1 MRPLTVVP
9 AVPRTA
15 MLAAPRPGAARAF
28 PVAAA
33 LLLCTALAS
42 PAEAQLLRG
51 ALDTTTNSILGN
63 GATVGTSSPGGG
75 LLGTGLTVGTT
86 SGGLLGTGVTVG
98 TTDPGTGILGT
109 GLNVGTTAGGSVL
122 GTGVTVGTTA
132 PGTGVLGTGLNV
144 GTTGGGVLG
153 TGVLVGTTGPG
164 DGLLG
169 TGLTLGT
176 AGGTG
181 TGGCGT
187 CGGTGTGGGG
197 AGGGSNQG
205 IYILTGN
212 LTQSQ
217 GQTVVNELRLSQLT
231 AVTGVAANNTSNQA
245 APIAVGSD
253 ALAVGYGSSAAGTA
267 STALG
272 TGASAANTG
281 SVALGYAASAQG
293 LGGTAIGTASAASG
307 AGSTAL
313 GFVAG
318 ATGTGSTAVG
328 AAASA
333 AGNNSVALG
342 NGAAANQANT
352 IAIGAN
358 VKTTQANQVAIGNSA
373 NTYRLAGIAS
383 PASAAA
389 QSGATAFVTTDA
401 SGNLAASAYG
411 PSTIAGLGN
420 RIDSVQAQVNN
431 LEAKTDS
438 VQRYAIQTRKE
449 ARQGVAMA
457 IAMATAPMPSAPGKT
472 TWATNGATYRGE
484 WAGGLAVA
492 HRLPTCCVPI
502 AVTAG
507 VAYGG
512 DNAVGVRAGLA
523 GEF

>member
-15 MLAAPRPGAARAF
+15 MLSAIRPGAARAI
-28 PVAAA
+28 PIATG
-33 LLLCTALAS
+33 LLLCTALAT
-42 PAEAQLLRG
+42 PARAQLLRG
-51 ALDTTTNSILGN
+51 TLDTTTNGILGT
-63 GATVGTSSPGGG
+63 GLTIGTSSPG
-75 LLGTGLTVGTT
+75 
-86 SGGLLGTGVTVG
+86 SGV
-98 TTDPGTGILGT
+98 LGT
-109 GLNVGTTAGGSVL
+109 GLNVGTTTGGSVL

-132 PGTGVLGTGLNV
+132 PGSGLLGTGLNV

-187 CGGTGTGGGG
+187 CGGGGGTPGGGGGTGGGG
-197 AGGGSNQG
+197 TGGGGTGGGSNQG
-205 IYILTGN
+205 IYIITGN
-212 LTQSQ
+212 VTQSQ
-217 GQTVVNELRLSQLT
+217 GQTVINELRLSQLT
-231 AVTGVAANNTSNQA
+231 SVTGVAANNTSNQA

-267 STALG
+267 STAVG

-383 PASAAA
+383 QASAAA

-401 SGNLAASAYG
+401 NGNLAASAYG

>member
-15 MLAAPRPGAARAF
+15 MLSAIRPGAARAI
-28 PVAAA
+28 PIAAG
-33 LLLCTALAS
+33 LLLCTALAT
-42 PAEAQLLRG
+42 PARAQLLRG
-51 ALDTTTNSILGN
+51 TLDTTTNGILGT
-63 GATVGTSSPGGG
+63 GLTIGTSSPG
-75 LLGTGLTVGTT
+75 
-86 SGGLLGTGVTVG
+86 SGV
-98 TTDPGTGILGT
+98 LGT
-109 GLNVGTTAGGSVL
+109 GLNVGTTTGGSVL

-132 PGTGVLGTGLNV
+132 PGSGVLGTGLNV

-187 CGGTGTGGGG
+187 CGGGGGTGGGG
-197 AGGGSNQG
+197 TGGGGTGGGGTGGGSNQG
-205 IYILTGN
+205 IYIITGN
-212 LTQSQ
+212 VTQSQ
-217 GQTVVNELRLSQLT
+217 GQTVINELRLSQLT
-231 AVTGVAANNTSNQA
+231 SVTGVAANNTSNQA

-267 STALG
+267 STAVG

-383 PASAAA
+383 QASAAA

-401 SGNLAASAYG
+401 NGNLAASAYG

>member
-15 MLAAPRPGAARAF
+15 MLSAIRPGAARAI
-28 PVAAA
+28 PIATG
-33 LLLCTALAS
+33 LLLCTALAT
-42 PAEAQLLRG
+42 PARAQLLRG
-51 ALDTTTNSILGN
+51 TLDTTTN
-63 GATVGTSSPGGG
+63 
-75 LLGTGLTVGTT
+75 
-86 SGGLLGTGVTVG
+86 
-98 TTDPGTGILGT
+98 GILGT
-109 GLNVGTTAGGSVL
+109 GLTIGTSSPGSGVLGTGLDVGTTTGGSVL

-132 PGTGVLGTGLNV
+132 PGSGVLGTGLNV

-169 TGLTLGT
+169 TGLTLGA

-187 CGGTGTGGGG
+187 CGGGGATPGGGGGTGGGG
-197 AGGGSNQG
+197 TGGGGTGGGSNQG
-205 IYILTGN
+205 IYIITGN
-212 LTQSQ
+212 VTQSQ
-217 GQTVVNELRLSQLT
+217 GQTVINELRLSQLT
-231 AVTGVAANNTSNQA
+231 SVTGVAANNTSNQA

-253 ALAVGYGSSAAGTA
+253 ALAVGYGSGAAGTA
-267 STALG
+267 STAVG

-383 PASAAA
+383 QASAAA

-401 SGNLAASAYG
+401 NGNLAASAYG

>member
-9 AVPRTA
+9 VTPRTA
-15 MLAAPRPGAARAF
+15 MIAVIRPGAARAI
-28 PVAAA
+28 PIAAG
-33 LLLCTALAS
+33 LLLCTALAT
-42 PAEAQLLRG
+42 PAQAQLLRG
-51 ALDTTTNSILGN
+51 ALDTTTNGILGT
-63 GATVGTSSPGGG
+63 GLTIGTSSPGSGV
-75 LLGTGLTVGTT
+75 LGTGLNVGTT

-98 TTDPGTGILGT
+98 TTDPGTG
-109 GLNVGTTAGGSVL
+109 
-122 GTGVTVGTTA
+122 
-132 PGTGVLGTGLNV
+132 VLGTGLNV
-144 GTTGGGVLG
+144 GTTSGGVLG

-187 CGGTGTGGGG
+187 CGGTGGGGTGGGG
-197 AGGGSNQG
+197 TGGGGTGGGSNQG
-205 IYILTGN
+205 IYIITGN
-212 LTQSQ
+212 VTQSQ
-217 GQTVVNELRLSQLT
+217 GQTVINELRLSQLT
-231 AVTGVAANNTSNQA
+231 SVTGVAANNTSNQA

-267 STALG
+267 STAVG

-383 PASAAA
+383 QASAAA

-401 SGNLAASAYG
+401 NGNLAASAYG

>member
-1 MRPLTVVP
+1 
-9 AVPRTA
+9 
-15 MLAAPRPGAARAF
+15 MLSAIRPGAARAI
-28 PVAAA
+28 PIATG
-33 LLLCTALAS
+33 LLLCTALAT
-42 PAEAQLLRG
+42 PARAQLLRG
-51 ALDTTTNSILGN
+51 TLDTTTNGILGT
-63 GATVGTSSPGGG
+63 GLTIGTSSPG
-75 LLGTGLTVGTT
+75 
-86 SGGLLGTGVTVG
+86 SGV
-98 TTDPGTGILGT
+98 LGT
-109 GLNVGTTAGGSVL
+109 GLNVGTTTGGSVL

-132 PGTGVLGTGLNV
+132 PGSGVLGTGLNV

-187 CGGTGTGGGG
+187 CGGGGATPGGGGGTGGGG
-197 AGGGSNQG
+197 TGGGGTGGGSNQG
-205 IYILTGN
+205 IYIITGN
-212 LTQSQ
+212 VTQSQ
-217 GQTVVNELRLSQLT
+217 GQTVINELRLSQLT
-231 AVTGVAANNTSNQA
+231 SVTGVAANNTSNQA

-267 STALG
+267 STAVG

-383 PASAAA
+383 QASAAA

-401 SGNLAASAYG
+401 NGNLAASAYG

>member
-1 MRPLTVVP
+1 MRPFTVASALP
-9 AVPRTA
+9 RATMAAVSHPH
-15 MLAAPRPGAARAF
+15 LARIMPIAAG
-28 PVAAA
+28 
-33 LLLCTALAS
+33 LLLCAALAT
-42 PAEAQLLRG
+42 PAHAQLLRG
-51 ALDTTTNSILGN
+51 TLNTTTDGILGT
-63 GATVGTSSPGGG
+63 GITIGTSSPG
-75 LLGTGLTVGTT
+75 
-86 SGGLLGTGVTVG
+86 S
-98 TTDPGTGILGT
+98 GILGT
-109 GLNVGTTAGGSVL
+109 GLNVGTTS
-122 GTGVTVGTTA
+122 
-132 PGTGVLGTGLNV
+132 
-144 GTTGGGVLG
+144 GGVLG

-176 AGGTG
+176 AGTTG
-181 TGGCGT
+181 NCGS
-187 CGGTGTGGGG
+187 CGGTGGGG
-197 AGGGSNQG
+197 TGGGSGQG

-212 LTQSQ
+212 VTQSQ
-217 GQTVVNELRLSQLT
+217 GQTVISELRLSQFSS
-231 AVTGVAANNTSNQA
+231 VTGIAANNTSAQA
-245 APIAVGSD
+245 APIAIGSD

-267 STALG
+267 STAVG

-293 LGGTAIGTASAASG
+293 LGGTAVGTASAASG

-318 ATGTGSTAVG
+318 ATGTGSTAIG

-342 NGAAANQANT
+342 NGAAANQTNT

-358 VKTTQANQVAIGNSA
+358 VKTSNANQVAIGNAA
-373 NTYRLAGIAS
+373 NTYTLAGVAS
-383 PASAAA
+383 QASAAA

-484 WAGGLAVA
+484 WAGGMAVA

-512 DNAVGVRAGLA
+512 DSAVGVRAGLA

>member
-15 MLAAPRPGAARAF
+15 MLSAIRPGAARAI
-28 PVAAA
+28 PIATG
-33 LLLCTALAS
+33 LLLCTALAT
-42 PAEAQLLRG
+42 PARAQLLRG
-51 ALDTTTNSILGN
+51 TLDTTTNGILGT
-63 GATVGTSSPGGG
+63 GLTIGTSSPG
-75 LLGTGLTVGTT
+75 
-86 SGGLLGTGVTVG
+86 SGV
-98 TTDPGTGILGT
+98 LGT
-109 GLNVGTTAGGSVL
+109 GLNVGTTTGGSVL

-132 PGTGVLGTGLNV
+132 PGSGVLGTGLNV

-164 DGLLG
+164 NGLLG

-187 CGGTGTGGGG
+187 CGGGGGGTPGGGGGTGGGG
-197 AGGGSNQG
+197 TGGGGTGGGSNQG
-205 IYILTGN
+205 IYIITGN
-212 LTQSQ
+212 VTQSQ
-217 GQTVVNELRLSQLT
+217 GQTVINELRLSQLT
-231 AVTGVAANNTSNQA
+231 SVTGVAANNTSNQA

-267 STALG
+267 STAVG

-383 PASAAA
+383 QASAAA

-401 SGNLAASAYG
+401 NGNLAASAYG

>member
-1 MRPLTVVP
+1 MRPSTLVP
-9 AVPRTA
+9 ARARAAWLAVPRWWITPTIPLTA
-15 MLAAPRPGAARAF
+15 G
-28 PVAAA
+28 
-33 LLLCTALAS
+33 LLICTAQTT
-42 PAEAQLLRG
+42 PVQAQLLRG
-51 ALDTTTNSILGN
+51 TLDTTTGSI
-63 GATVGTSSPGGG
+63 
-75 LLGTGLTVGTT
+75 
-86 SGGLLGTGVTVG
+86 LGTGVTLG
-98 TTDPGTGILGT
+98 TTAPGTGILGT
-109 GLNVGTTAGGSVL
+109 GLNVGTTSG
-122 GTGVTVGTTA
+122 
-132 PGTGVLGTGLNV
+132 GVLGTGLV
-144 GTTGGGVLG
+144 
-153 TGVLVGTTGPG
+153 VGTTGPG

-169 TGLTLGT
+169 TGLNLGT
-176 AGGTG
+176 ASGTG
-181 TGGCGT
+181 TGGTGT
-187 CGGTGTGGGG
+187 TGGTGGSVTGGGTGGTAGSG
-197 AGGGSNQG
+197 AAASSNQG
-205 IYILTGN
+205 LYIVTGST
-212 LTQSQ
+212 TQSQ
-217 GQTVVNELRLSQLT
+217 GQTVITDLRLSQLSSI
-231 AVTGVAANNTSNQA
+231 TGVAANNTSGLA
-245 APIAVGSD
+245 APIAVGAD
-253 ALAVGYGSSAAGTA
+253 ALAVGAGSSAAGSA
-267 STALG
+267 STAVG

-281 SVALGYAASAQG
+281 SVALGFAASAQG

-318 ATGTGSTAVG
+318 ATGTGSTAIG

-373 NTYRLAGIAS
+373 NTYRLAGVAS
-383 PASAAA
+383 QASAAA

-420 RIDSVQAQVNN
+420 RIDSVQGQVNA

-507 VAYGG
+507 MAYGG

>member
-1 MRPLTVVP
+1 MEFQMRPLTVVP

-15 MLAAPRPGAARAF
+15 MLSAIRPGAARAI
-28 PVAAA
+28 PIATG
-33 LLLCTALAS
+33 LLLCTALAT
-42 PAEAQLLRG
+42 PARAQLLRG
-51 ALDTTTNSILGN
+51 TLDTTTNGI
-63 GATVGTSSPGGG
+63 
-75 LLGTGLTVGTT
+75 LGTGLTVGTSSPG
-86 SGGLLGTGVTVG
+86 SGV
-98 TTDPGTGILGT
+98 LGT
-109 GLNVGTTAGGSVL
+109 GLNVGTTTGGSVL

-132 PGTGVLGTGLNV
+132 PGSGVLGTGLNV

-187 CGGTGTGGGG
+187 CGGGGGTGGGG
-197 AGGGSNQG
+197 TGGGGTGGGGTGGGSNQG
-205 IYILTGN
+205 IYIITGN
-212 LTQSQ
+212 VTQSQ
-217 GQTVVNELRLSQLT
+217 GQTVINELRLSQLT
-231 AVTGVAANNTSNQA
+231 SVTGVAANNTSNQA

-267 STALG
+267 STAVG

-373 NTYRLAGIAS
+373 NTYRLGGIGS
-383 PASAAA
+383 QASAAA

-401 SGNLAASAYG
+401 NGNLAASAYG

>member
-9 AVPRTA
+9 VTPRTA
-15 MLAAPRPGAARAF
+15 MIAVIRPGADRAI
-28 PVAAA
+28 PIAAG
-33 LLLCTALAS
+33 LLLCTALAT
-42 PAEAQLLRG
+42 PAQAQLLRG
-51 ALDTTTNSILGN
+51 ALDTTTNGILGT
-63 GATVGTSSPGGG
+63 GLTIGTSSPGSGV
-75 LLGTGLTVGTT
+75 LGTGLNVGTT
-86 SGGLLGTGVTVG
+86 NGGLLGTGVTVG
-98 TTDPGTGILGT
+98 TTNPGTGVLGT
-109 GLNVGTTAGGSVL
+109 GVNVGTTTGGSVL

-176 AGGTG
+176 EGGTG

-187 CGGTGTGGGG
+187 CGGTGGGGTGGGG
-197 AGGGSNQG
+197 TGGGGTGGGSNQG
-205 IYILTGN
+205 IYIITGN
-212 LTQSQ
+212 VTQSQ
-217 GQTVVNELRLSQLT
+217 GQTVINELRLTQLT
-231 AVTGVAANNTSNQA
+231 SVTGVAANNTSNQA

-267 STALG
+267 STAVG
-272 TGASAANTG
+272 TGASATNTG

-318 ATGTGSTAVG
+318 ATGTGSTAIG
-328 AAASA
+328 AAAY
-333 AGNNSVALG
+333 
-342 NGAAANQANT
+342 QANT

-373 NTYRLAGIAS
+373 NTYTLAGIAS
-383 PASAAA
+383 QASAAA

-401 SGNLAASAYG
+401 NGNLAASAYG

>member
-15 MLAAPRPGAARAF
+15 MLSAIRPGAARAI
-28 PVAAA
+28 PIATG
-33 LLLCTALAS
+33 LLLCTALAT
-42 PAEAQLLRG
+42 PARAQLLRG
-51 ALDTTTNSILGN
+51 TLDTTTNGI
-63 GATVGTSSPGGG
+63 
-75 LLGTGLTVGTT
+75 LGTGLTVGTSSPG
-86 SGGLLGTGVTVG
+86 SGV
-98 TTDPGTGILGT
+98 LGT
-109 GLNVGTTAGGSVL
+109 GLNVGTTTGGSVL

-132 PGTGVLGTGLNV
+132 PGSGVLGTGLNV

-187 CGGTGTGGGG
+187 CGGGGGTGGGG
-197 AGGGSNQG
+197 TGGGGTGGGGTGGGSNQG
-205 IYILTGN
+205 IYIITGN
-212 LTQSQ
+212 VTQSQ
-217 GQTVVNELRLSQLT
+217 GQTVINELRLSQLT
-231 AVTGVAANNTSNQA
+231 SVTGVAANNTSNQA

-267 STALG
+267 STAVG

-383 PASAAA
+383 QASAAA

-401 SGNLAASAYG
+401 NGNLAASAYG

>member
-15 MLAAPRPGAARAF
+15 MLSAIRPGAARAI
-28 PVAAA
+28 PIATG
-33 LLLCTALAS
+33 LLLCTALAT
-42 PAEAQLLRG
+42 PARAQLLRG
-51 ALDTTTNSILGN
+51 TLDTTTNGI
-63 GATVGTSSPGGG
+63 
-75 LLGTGLTVGTT
+75 LGTGLTVGTSSPG
-86 SGGLLGTGVTVG
+86 SGV
-98 TTDPGTGILGT
+98 LGT
-109 GLNVGTTAGGSVL
+109 GLNVGTTTGGSVL

-132 PGTGVLGTGLNV
+132 PGSGVLGTGLNV

-187 CGGTGTGGGG
+187 CGGGGATPGGGGGTGGGG
-197 AGGGSNQG
+197 TGGGGTGGGSNQG
-205 IYILTGN
+205 IYIITGN
-212 LTQSQ
+212 VTQSQ
-217 GQTVVNELRLSQLT
+217 GQTVINELRLSQLT
-231 AVTGVAANNTSNQA
+231 SVTGVAANNTSNQA

-267 STALG
+267 STAVG

-383 PASAAA
+383 QASAAA

-401 SGNLAASAYG
+401 NGNLAASAYG

>member
-1 MRPLTVVP
+1 M
-9 AVPRTA
+9 
-15 MLAAPRPGAARAF
+15 
-28 PVAAA
+28 
-33 LLLCTALAS
+33 
-42 PAEAQLLRG
+42 
-51 ALDTTTNSILGN
+51 
-63 GATVGTSSPGGG
+63 
-75 LLGTGLTVGTT
+75 
-86 SGGLLGTGVTVG
+86 
-98 TTDPGTGILGT
+98 
-109 GLNVGTTAGGSVL
+109 
-122 GTGVTVGTTA
+122 
-132 PGTGVLGTGLNV
+132 
-144 GTTGGGVLG
+144 
-153 TGVLVGTTGPG
+153 LVGTTGPG

-187 CGGTGTGGGG
+187 CGGGGATPGGGGGTGGGG
-197 AGGGSNQG
+197 TGGGGTGGGSNQG
-205 IYILTGN
+205 IYIITGN
-212 LTQSQ
+212 VTQSQ
-217 GQTVVNELRLSQLT
+217 GQTVINELRLSQLT
-231 AVTGVAANNTSNQA
+231 SVTGVAANNTSNQA

-267 STALG
+267 STAVG

-383 PASAAA
+383 QASAAA

-401 SGNLAASAYG
+401 NGNLAASAYG

>member
-15 MLAAPRPGAARAF
+15 MLSAIRPAAARAI
-28 PVAAA
+28 PIATG
-33 LLLCTALAS
+33 LLLCTALAT
-42 PAEAQLLRG
+42 PARAQLLRG
-51 ALDTTTNSILGN
+51 TLDTTTNGILGT
-63 GATVGTSSPGGG
+63 GLTIGTSSPG
-75 LLGTGLTVGTT
+75 
-86 SGGLLGTGVTVG
+86 SGV
-98 TTDPGTGILGT
+98 LGT
-109 GLNVGTTAGGSVL
+109 GLNVGTTTGGSVL

-132 PGTGVLGTGLNV
+132 PGSGVLGTGLNV

-187 CGGTGTGGGG
+187 CGGGGATPGGGGGTGGGG
-197 AGGGSNQG
+197 TGGGGTGGGSNQG
-205 IYILTGN
+205 IYIITGN
-212 LTQSQ
+212 VTQSQ
-217 GQTVVNELRLSQLT
+217 GQTVINELRLSQLT
-231 AVTGVAANNTSNQA
+231 SVTGVAANNTSNQA

-267 STALG
+267 STAVG

-383 PASAAA
+383 QASAAA

-401 SGNLAASAYG
+401 NGNLAASAYG

>member
-1 MRPLTVVP
+1 MEFQMRPLTVVP

-15 MLAAPRPGAARAF
+15 MLSAIRPGAARAI
-28 PVAAA
+28 PIAAG
-33 LLLCTALAS
+33 LLLCTALAT
-42 PAEAQLLRG
+42 PARAQLLRG
-51 ALDTTTNSILGN
+51 TLDTTTNGILGT
-63 GATVGTSSPGGG
+63 GLTIGTSSPG
-75 LLGTGLTVGTT
+75 
-86 SGGLLGTGVTVG
+86 SGV
-98 TTDPGTGILGT
+98 LGT
-109 GLNVGTTAGGSVL
+109 GLNVGTTTGGSVL

-132 PGTGVLGTGLNV
+132 PGSGVLGTGLNV

-187 CGGTGTGGGG
+187 CGGGGGTGGGG
-197 AGGGSNQG
+197 TGGGGTGGGGTGGGSNQG
-205 IYILTGN
+205 IYIITGN
-212 LTQSQ
+212 VTQSQ
-217 GQTVVNELRLSQLT
+217 GQTVINELRLSQLT
-231 AVTGVAANNTSNQA
+231 SVTGVAANNTSNQA

-267 STALG
+267 STAVG

-383 PASAAA
+383 QASAAA

-401 SGNLAASAYG
+401 NGNLAASAYG

>member
-1 MRPLTVVP
+1 
-9 AVPRTA
+9 
-15 MLAAPRPGAARAF
+15 MLSAIRPGAARAI
-28 PVAAA
+28 PIATG
-33 LLLCTALAS
+33 LLLCTALAT
-42 PAEAQLLRG
+42 PARAQLLRG
-51 ALDTTTNSILGN
+51 TLDTTTNGILGT
-63 GATVGTSSPGGG
+63 GLTIGTSSPG
-75 LLGTGLTVGTT
+75 
-86 SGGLLGTGVTVG
+86 SGV
-98 TTDPGTGILGT
+98 LGT
-109 GLNVGTTAGGSVL
+109 GLNVGTTTGGSVL

-132 PGTGVLGTGLNV
+132 PGSGVLGTGLNV

-187 CGGTGTGGGG
+187 CGGGGGTPGGGGGTGGGG
-197 AGGGSNQG
+197 TGGGGTGGGSNQG
-205 IYILTGN
+205 IYIITGN
-212 LTQSQ
+212 VTQSQ
-217 GQTVVNELRLSQLT
+217 GQTVINELRLSQLT
-231 AVTGVAANNTSNQA
+231 SVTGVAANNTSNQA

-267 STALG
+267 STAVG

-383 PASAAA
+383 QASAAA

-401 SGNLAASAYG
+401 NGNLAASAYG

>member
-1 MRPLTVVP
+1 
-9 AVPRTA
+9 
-15 MLAAPRPGAARAF
+15 MLAVTRPSAGRAIPIAAG
-28 PVAAA
+28 
-33 LLLCTALAS
+33 LLLCTALAT
-42 PAEAQLLRG
+42 PAQAQLLRG
-51 ALDTTTNSILGN
+51 ALDTTTNGILGT
-63 GATVGTSSPGGG
+63 GVTIGTSSPGSGV
-75 LLGTGLTVGTT
+75 LGTGLNVGTT
-86 SGGLLGTGVTVG
+86 GGGLLGTGVTVG
-98 TTDPGTGILGT
+98 TT
-109 GLNVGTTAGGSVL
+109 N
-122 GTGVTVGTTA
+122 

-144 GTTGGGVLG
+144 GTNGGGVLG

-176 AGGTG
+176 AGGSG

-187 CGGTGTGGGG
+187 CGGTGGGGTGGGGTGGG

-205 IYILTGN
+205 IYIITGN
-212 LTQSQ
+212 VTQSQ
-217 GQTVVNELRLSQLT
+217 GQTVINELRLSQLT
-231 AVTGVAANNTSNQA
+231 SVTGVAANNTSNQA

-267 STALG
+267 STAVG

-281 SVALGYAASAQG
+281 SVALGYAANAQG

-318 ATGTGSTAVG
+318 ATGTGSTAIG

-373 NTYRLAGIAS
+373 NTYTLAGIAS
-383 PASAAA
+383 QASAAA

-401 SGNLAASAYG
+401 NGNLAASAYG

>member
-15 MLAAPRPGAARAF
+15 MLSAIRPGAARAI
-28 PVAAA
+28 PIAAG
-33 LLLCTALAS
+33 LLLCTALAT
-42 PAEAQLLRG
+42 PARAQLLRG
-51 ALDTTTNSILGN
+51 TLDTTTNGILGT
-63 GATVGTSSPGGG
+63 GLTIGTSSPG
-75 LLGTGLTVGTT
+75 
-86 SGGLLGTGVTVG
+86 SGV
-98 TTDPGTGILGT
+98 LGT
-109 GLNVGTTAGGSVL
+109 GLNVGTTTGGSVL

-132 PGTGVLGTGLNV
+132 PGSGVLGTGLNV

-187 CGGTGTGGGG
+187 CGGGGATPGGGGGTGGGG
-197 AGGGSNQG
+197 TGGGGTGGGSNQG
-205 IYILTGN
+205 IYIITGN
-212 LTQSQ
+212 VTQSQ
-217 GQTVVNELRLSQLT
+217 GQTVINELRLSQLT
-231 AVTGVAANNTSNQA
+231 SVTGVAANNTSNQA

-267 STALG
+267 STAVG

-383 PASAAA
+383 QASAAA

-401 SGNLAASAYG
+401 NGNLAASAYG

>member
-1 MRPLTVVP
+1 MI
-9 AVPRTA
+9 AV
-15 MLAAPRPGAARAF
+15 LRPGAARAI
-28 PVAAA
+28 PIATG
-33 LLLCTALAS
+33 LLLCTALAT
-42 PAEAQLLRG
+42 PAQAQLLRG
-51 ALDTTTNSILGN
+51 ALDTTSNGILGT
-63 GATVGTSSPGGG
+63 GLTIGTSSPGSGV
-75 LLGTGLTVGTT
+75 LGTGLNVGTT

-98 TTDPGTGILGT
+98 TTDPGTG
-109 GLNVGTTAGGSVL
+109 
-122 GTGVTVGTTA
+122 
-132 PGTGVLGTGLNV
+132 VLGTGLNV
-144 GTTGGGVLG
+144 GTTSGGVLG

-187 CGGTGTGGGG
+187 CGGTGGGGTGGGG
-197 AGGGSNQG
+197 TGGGGTGGGSNQG
-205 IYILTGN
+205 IYIITGN
-212 LTQSQ
+212 VTQSQ
-217 GQTVVNELRLSQLT
+217 GQTVINELRLSQLT
-231 AVTGVAANNTSNQA
+231 SVTGVAANNTSNQA

-267 STALG
+267 STAVG

-383 PASAAA
+383 QASAAA

-401 SGNLAASAYG
+401 NGNLAASAYG

>member
-15 MLAAPRPGAARAF
+15 MLSAIRPGAARAI
-28 PVAAA
+28 PIATG
-33 LLLCTALAS
+33 LLLCTALAT
-42 PAEAQLLRG
+42 PARAQLLRG
-51 ALDTTTNSILGN
+51 TLDTTTNGILGT
-63 GATVGTSSPGGG
+63 GLTIGTSSPG
-75 LLGTGLTVGTT
+75 
-86 SGGLLGTGVTVG
+86 SGV
-98 TTDPGTGILGT
+98 LGT
-109 GLNVGTTAGGSVL
+109 GLNVGTTTGGSVL

-132 PGTGVLGTGLNV
+132 PGSGVLGTGLNV

-187 CGGTGTGGGG
+187 CGGGGATPGGGGGTGGGG
-197 AGGGSNQG
+197 TGGGGTGGGSNQG
-205 IYILTGN
+205 IYIITGN
-212 LTQSQ
+212 VTQSQ
-217 GQTVVNELRLSQLT
+217 GQTVINELRLSQLT
-231 AVTGVAANNTSNQA
+231 SVTGVAANNTSNQA

-267 STALG
+267 STAVG

-383 PASAAA
+383 QASAAA

-401 SGNLAASAYG
+401 NGNLAASAYG

>member
-15 MLAAPRPGAARAF
+15 MLAVTRPSAGRAIPIAAG
-28 PVAAA
+28 
-33 LLLCTALAS
+33 LLLCTALAT
-42 PAEAQLLRG
+42 PAQAQLLRG
-51 ALDTTTNSILGN
+51 ALDTTTNGILGT
-63 GATVGTSSPGGG
+63 GVTIGTSSPGSGV
-75 LLGTGLTVGTT
+75 LGTGLNVGTT
-86 SGGLLGTGVTVG
+86 GGGLLGTGVTVG
-98 TTDPGTGILGT
+98 TT
-109 GLNVGTTAGGSVL
+109 N
-122 GTGVTVGTTA
+122 

-144 GTTGGGVLG
+144 GTNGGGVLG

-176 AGGTG
+176 AGGSG

-187 CGGTGTGGGG
+187 CGGTGGGGTGGGGTGGG

-205 IYILTGN
+205 IYIITGN
-212 LTQSQ
+212 VTQSQ
-217 GQTVVNELRLSQLT
+217 GQTVINELRLSQLT
-231 AVTGVAANNTSNQA
+231 SVTGVAANNTSNQA

-267 STALG
+267 STAVG

-281 SVALGYAASAQG
+281 SVALGYAANAQG

-318 ATGTGSTAVG
+318 ATGTGSTAIG

-373 NTYRLAGIAS
+373 NTYTLAGIAS
-383 PASAAA
+383 QASAAA

-401 SGNLAASAYG
+401 NGNLAASAYG